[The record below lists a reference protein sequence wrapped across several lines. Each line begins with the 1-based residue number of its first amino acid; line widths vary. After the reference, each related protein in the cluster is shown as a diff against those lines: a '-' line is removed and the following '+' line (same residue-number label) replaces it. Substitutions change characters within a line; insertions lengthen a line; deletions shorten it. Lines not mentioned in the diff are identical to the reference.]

1 MEEEKKIEEKM
12 FTERLNAIL
21 KDNNIKK
28 VQLADYMGINV
39 QTIYNW
45 LSKGNNY
52 TPNWV
57 CYAYKLNIFLKNN
70 IKNFNPMDLYLTDK
84 EAKIQAE
91 RRKQNEIDAQKYS
104 VLRGAFIKNLSNI
117 NKHLCDGEIYGLNF
131 YYLLSSDKFYKTISQ
146 IYLCIF
152 KNDSSFDRTKL
163 KNELFEI
170 IFKFL
175 KKENNR
181 KAKKISP
188 KTP

>member
-1 MEEEKKIEEKM
+1 MEEEKKIEEEM

-104 VLRGAFIKNLSNI
+104 VLRGASIKNLSNI
-117 NKHLCDGEIYGLNF
+117 NKKLF
-131 YYLLSSDKFYKTISQ
+131 TTIIKYDILIRQGS
-146 IYLCIF
+146 
-152 KNDSSFDRTKL
+152 
-163 KNELFEI
+163 
-170 IFKFL
+170 
-175 KKENNR
+175 
-181 KAKKISP
+181 
-188 KTP
+188 